1 MRTTPNTYLSTVLFC
16 LIRLFLGTKSGWK
29 VLLTQQIVGLPNPHS
44 DSLRT
49 KSWRS
54 RFDCVIF
61 LDTGWQRIL
70 NFCFFITS
78 LILSD
83 CSDKF
88 RRIILMKLLTK
99 DIFDGQYE
107 WLSKGFLPFCGLHGS
122 IIIIFILIPDS
133 EPPFC
138 SRHYK
143 LQRKKPFG
151 FSGPPSFRYVR
162 QLACRHLGQV
172 VKKLLLWWSLLS

>member
-1 MRTTPNTYLSTVLFC
+1 MTSLFANFLIFHKSSKCVLKETLTKESEFVCLSPQ
-16 LIRLFLGTKSGWK
+16 FLS
-29 VLLTQQIVGLPNPHS
+29 
-44 DSLRT
+44 
-49 KSWRS
+49 
-54 RFDCVIF
+54 
-61 LDTGWQRIL
+61 

-83 CSDKF
+83 CSDEF

-172 VKKLLLWWSLLS
+172 VKKLLLWWSLLCQ